1 MTIDLAE
8 FVAELSD
15 TMNMSKQALY
25 GYTSPKKRGHD
36 QVAVV
41 NEQACNQ
48 DTDEGQVKK
57 TAVEKVEEATT
68 VIEIQD
74 TNE

>member
-1 MTIDLAE
+1 M
-8 FVAELSD
+8 
-15 TMNMSKQALY
+15 
-25 GYTSPKKRGHD
+25 
-36 QVAVV
+36 AVV

-68 VIEIQD
+68 VIETQD
-74 TNE
+74 NNE